1 MKILIVEDEK
11 PIADLIDMSLTARGY
26 QCTCVYDGAAAAD
39 LLVEKRFDLIL
50 LDVMLPGADGFE
62 LLEYI
67 RPLNMPVIFLTARG
81 AVSDRVRGL
90 REGADDYIVKPFE
103 TLELVARVQAV
114 LRRTMKTGQGV
125 FRVDDVAID
134 FDAKTVTRG
143 GEPVELTPQEYALL
157 EALAINRNLALS
169 REKILDKA
177 WNVNGFYGDI
187 RTVDVHVSRL
197 RQKLGLEKRIKTV
210 YKVGYRL
217 EVRDEGE

>member
-1 MKILIVEDEK
+1 M
-11 PIADLIDMSLTARGY
+11 
-26 QCTCVYDGAAAAD
+26 
-39 LLVEKRFDLIL
+39 
-50 LDVMLPGADGFE
+50 
-62 LLEYI
+62 
-67 RPLNMPVIFLTARG
+67 
-81 AVSDRVRGL
+81 
-90 REGADDYIVKPFE
+90 
-103 TLELVARVQAV
+103 
-114 LRRTMKTGQGV
+114 
-125 FRVDDVAID
+125 
-134 FDAKTVTRG
+134 
-143 GEPVELTPQEYALL
+143 ELTPQEYALL